1 MSLGSACRSP
11 DEGAPPRAG
20 ACLADTRTQAHTP
33 AKITRTESWPGDS
46 QGHPH
51 GGQADVLVGN
61 AMGPTCGRGPLRPAH
76 SWKLSRCP

>member
-51 GGQADVLVGN
+51 GVRRTCWLATLWDPHVGV
-61 AMGPTCGRGPLRPAH
+61 GPCGLLTAG
-76 SWKLSRCP
+76 S